1 MNLITGCTFGDL
13 HDAWIRK
20 RDYLVSKSYN
30 VVSIWEWEQK
40 KRENERI
47 RDFVKDLDIVE
58 RLEPRA
64 ALRGGRTEAFVQY
77 YNLPANCSKII
88 SYLDITSLYPSVV
101 KKEGDRLFTPR
112 VLTPAHQLYSEDLS
126 TSLYVN

>member
-1 MNLITGCTFGDL
+1 MHQQQMNTTSLPASPHVMNPITGCTFGDL

-30 VVSIWEWEQK
+30 VVSIWECEWEQK
-40 KRENERI
+40 KRENKRI

-88 SYLDITSLYPSVV
+88 SYLDITSLYPSVL
-101 KKEGDRLFTPR
+101 KKE
-112 VLTPAHQLYSEDLS
+112 VSMS
-126 TSLYVN
+126 T